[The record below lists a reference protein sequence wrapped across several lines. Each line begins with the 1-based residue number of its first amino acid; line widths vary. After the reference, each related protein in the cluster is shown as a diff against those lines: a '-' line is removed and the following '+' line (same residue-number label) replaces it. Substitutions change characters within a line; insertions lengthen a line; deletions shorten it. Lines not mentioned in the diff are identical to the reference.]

1 MAEQGTPRAVTPEED
16 ARTGATPATFAN
28 KLYITPIAGGGHT
41 YGRPA
46 AIR

>member
-1 MAEQGTPRAVTPEED
+1 MAEQDTRI
-16 ARTGATPATFAN
+16 GATPATFAN
-28 KLYITPIAGGGHT
+28 RLYVTPMAGSGHT

>member
-1 MAEQGTPRAVTPEED
+1 MAEED
-16 ARTGATPATFAN
+16 ARIGATPATLAN
-28 KLYITPIAGGGHT
+28 TLYITPMAGGGHT